1 MSTTI
6 PALHLDELRD
16 RAVRS
21 PDELTPGS
29 EVLFA
34 HVPDLEESWLRTSR
48 DSVYAHSGTIV
59 EVALRHH
66 HELRDGR
73 EALPDSRPSLAII
86 YRRSDTGE
94 RDYIYAADTGVTP
107 YGEPGSEFYNPTN
120 FAVLLA
126 PLEAE
131 GIIPLLTASEEFA
144 EALQRQNSQLSLAG
158 SGGYF
163 SSRYLHRHRSFG
175 G

>member
-1 MSTTI
+1 MSTTV
-6 PALHLDELRD
+6 PALHLDELREL
-16 RAVRS
+16 AVRS
-21 PDELTPGS
+21 PEELTPGT
-29 EVLFA
+29 EVLFT
-34 HVPDLEESWLRTSR
+34 HVPDLEDSWLRTSR
-48 DSVYAHSGTIV
+48 DSVYGHTGTIV
-59 EVALRHH
+59 EVAMYHH

-73 EALPDSRPSLAII
+73 EPLPDSKPSLAII

-131 GIIPLLTASEEFA
+131 GIVPLLTTSEEFA
-144 EALQRQNSQLSLAG
+144 ENLKHYNSQINLDG
-158 SGGYF
+158 SGGSF
-163 SSRYLHRHRSFG
+163 SSRYLHWSFG

>member
-21 PDELTPGS
+21 PEELTPGS

-34 HVPDLEESWLRTSR
+34 HVPDLDELWLRTSR
-48 DSVYAHSGTIV
+48 DSGYAHTGTIV
-59 EVALRHH
+59 EVAPRHH
-66 HELRDGR
+66 HELRAGR
-73 EALPDSRPSLAII
+73 NPLPDAQPRLAII

-131 GIIPLLTASEEFA
+131 GIVPLLTASEEFA
-144 EALQRQNSQLSLAG
+144 EELQHHSSQISFAD

-163 SSRYLHRHRSFG
+163 SHRYRRFG
-175 G
+175 S